1 MLTPGFMIRNDTQW
15 QLQISLAQ
23 AGPLY
28 FGVVRPGEIF
38 RRDTGSVWFTVRAA
52 IFLDEKDRITN
63 WDAVAPVAAIVGTV
77 LAAAV
82 TGGLAALA
90 KGGTIAAAG
99 AAGVAGVS
107 GPASAGALATA
118 TVASQL
124 VGIGVNASTSLLIG
138 GAVVG
143 GGTGTAISAS
153 AQAAFQEVFKR
164 DNMAVTRAGMYA
176 GPPWPFRK
184 NVPLLAVTGG
194 PRMRGVDGE
203 NQIELTGSR
212 LHIGAAQ
219 ERLPYHHFGE
229 QFTTSV
235 TRTDVPSRF
244 ALAQNRDLFVVEMMP
259 HATQLLILSAA
270 SGYKEVVLNTRI
282 PLGPIDHNW
291 DFSVAPNRDLF
302 AVKKRNTDSGR
313 TEVHILAANTS
324 YQRFSLQ
331 TGVAHPPTDGTWHF
345 AVAQNRDLFG
355 IKKSATD
362 SGRTEVHVM
371 AANTDYQKH
380 SLQTGTALAPTD
392 DSWTFGVA
400 ANRDV
405 FAIRQRGA
413 RSRTT
418 EVEILG
424 ASTNYQEFVLQT
436 RSALGETDSRWSFGI
451 AENRDLI
458 CINRAGGAIAV
469 TGIHVLIG

>member
-15 QLQISLAQ
+15 RLQISLAQ
-23 AGPLY
+23 AAPLY
-28 FGVVRPGEIF
+28 FGVIRPGEVF
-38 RRDTGSVWFTVRAA
+38 RRDTGSVWFTIRAA
-52 IFLDEKDRITN
+52 VFLDENDRITN
-63 WDAVAPVAAIVGTV
+63 WSAIVPVTVIVGTV

-82 TGGLAALA
+82 TGGMAALA
-90 KGGTIAAAG
+90 KGGALAAAG
-99 AAGVAGVS
+99 AAGVAGVT
-107 GPASAGALATA
+107 GPAAAGALATA
-118 TVASQL
+118 TVASKL
-124 VGIGVNASTSLLIG
+124 VGIGLTASTSLVIG

-143 GGTGTAISAS
+143 GGVGTAISAS

-194 PRMRGVDGE
+194 PRMRAVEGKD
-203 NQIELTGSR
+203 QIELSGSSLR
-212 LHIGAAQ
+212 IGAAE

-229 QFTTSV
+229 LLTTTV
-235 TRTDVPSRF
+235 PRTDVPTQF
-244 ALAQNRDLFVVEMMP
+244 ALASNRDIFVIDRMH
-259 HATQLLILSAA
+259 HATQLLVLSAA
-270 SGYKEVVLNTRI
+270 SGYKQVALNTRI
-282 PLGPIDHNW
+282 PLGPIDDNW

-313 TEVHILAANTS
+313 TEVHVLAANTN

-331 TGVAHPPTDGTWHF
+331 TGVPHPPTGNWFF
-345 AVAQNRDLFG
+345 AVAENRDLFG
-355 IKKSATD
+355 IKKSNVD

-371 AANTDYQKH
+371 AADVNYQKH

-392 DSWTFGVA
+392 DTWTFGVA

-405 FAIRQRGA
+405 FAIKQRGT

-418 EVEILG
+418 EVQILG
-424 ASTNYQEFVLQT
+424 ASTNYQQFVLQT
-436 RSALGETDSRWSFGI
+436 RSALGETDPSWSFGI
-451 AENRDLI
+451 AQNRDIL
-458 CINRAGGAIAV
+458 CIKRASGAIRAAE
-469 TGIHVLIG
+469 IHALIG